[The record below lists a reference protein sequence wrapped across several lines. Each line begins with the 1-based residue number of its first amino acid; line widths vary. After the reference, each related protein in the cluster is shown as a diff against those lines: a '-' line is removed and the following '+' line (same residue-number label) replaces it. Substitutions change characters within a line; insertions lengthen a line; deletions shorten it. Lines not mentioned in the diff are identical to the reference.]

1 MIINEIFLSVQ
12 GEGLNS
18 GIPTIFIR
26 TTGCNLR
33 CKWCDTKYSY
43 FEGKEMTLENIFK
56 ECKKYYAKHICIT
69 GGEPLVQ
76 RDEIVKLVN
85 LLIKEKFNVQLQT
98 NGSMNIS
105 NLPKGLE
112 VIMDVKCPS
121 SSMEDKTIY
130 ENFKFIK
137 SNDSVVFV
145 ISDVND
151 YNFSKKIIKKYGL
164 EKRVNVLIQPVFEK
178 SNFGEEI
185 VKRILQDKLN
195 VRFGI
200 QLHKIIWNPK
210 KRGV

>member
-1 MIINEIFLSVQ
+1 MIINEIFLSIQ

-43 FEGKEMTLENIFK
+43 SEGKEMTIQEIIRV
-56 ECKKYYAKHICIT
+56 CKKYYAKHICIT

-76 RDEIVKLVN
+76 REELVKLIT
-85 LLIKEKFNVQLQT
+85 LLIKNRFNVQLQT
-98 NGSMNIS
+98 NGSKNIA
-105 NLPKGLE
+105 NLPKELE
-112 VIMDVKCPS
+112 IVMDIKCPS
-121 SSMEDKTIY
+121 SRMQDKMIY
-130 ENFKFIK
+130 ENLDFIK
-137 SNDSVVFV
+137 DNDSVVFV
-145 ISDVND
+145 VSDIKD
-151 YNFSKKIIKKYGL
+151 YNFSKKIIKKYKL
-164 EKRVNVLIQPVFEK
+164 EDKVNVLIQPVFENNK
-178 SNFGEEI
+178 FGEKI
-185 VKRILQDKLN
+185 VNKILRDHLN